1 VDILQNVVLPAK
13 QMSYQNVRGVEVKV
27 NVMDVREVCAEKI
40 RAMSDRARYRDF
52 YDFYLLT
59 QQYKIDL
66 TDTIGLV
73 KQKEIRK
80 PISPESILQNWAIAS
95 EDRRDEIDLINYQN
109 EAFNN
114 PLWIEDVL
122 RKLQFEKIVPGDE

>member
-1 VDILQNVVLPAK
+1 
-13 QMSYQNVRGVEVKV
+13 
-27 NVMDVREVCAEKI
+27 MDVREVCAEKI

>member
-1 VDILQNVVLPAK
+1 MDILQNVVLPAK

>member
-122 RKLQFEKIVPGDE
+122 GVAKMVE